1 MQCGKASDNPP
12 FQFQYNTPLTR
23 KGERVAFLTQFMI
36 IDGISE
42 QGHRIAGTISS
53 YFGVTP
59 RMSGTIIADMAKQT
73 AITR

>member
-12 FQFQYNTPLTR
+12 FQFQYNAPSS
-23 KGERVAFLTQFMI
+23 GRVSVSLTQFMI

-53 YFGVTP
+53 YFGLTP

>member
-1 MQCGKASDNPP
+1 MPRLHHSVSAIAASGATASP
-12 FQFQYNTPLTR
+12 
-23 KGERVAFLTQFMI
+23 A
-36 IDGISE
+36 
-42 QGHRIAGTISS
+42 TISS